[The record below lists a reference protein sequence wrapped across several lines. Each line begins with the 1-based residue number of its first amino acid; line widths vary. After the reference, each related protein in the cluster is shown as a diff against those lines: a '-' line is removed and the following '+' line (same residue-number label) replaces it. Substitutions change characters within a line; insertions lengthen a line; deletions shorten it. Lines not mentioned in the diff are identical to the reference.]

1 MATVRCDLCGG
12 IFSHRYLASHKRLS
26 HHNGS
31 GPSTAAPATQKEV
44 IQRIVCLYE
53 ILSNEGRKRVLRLLT
68 VKDEEVPKNRKIR

>member
-26 HHNGS
+26 HHNGGGS
-31 GPSTAAPATQKEV
+31 TTAAPATQKEA

-53 ILSNEGRKRVLRLLT
+53 ILSNQDRKRVLRLLAA
-68 VKDEEVPKNRKIR
+68 KDEEVQKNRKIR